1 MKIASSCLRLNF
13 SIFHLLF
20 AIKIYSCPKY
30 NTLYRSVYVSFALI
44 AIAFVPIRPFTS
56 HVYCFGVCRR
66 TAITPPIKNSS
77 RKFHSSLHSIVIQLC
92 RMECK
97 EVWSD
102 RAYATEIHSHFPHRR
117 RSTCTNGLFFCYSYL
132 FYFFREK
139 LFAQIFSGILINEMA
154 KMWKIIIA
162 FSRMKNEPVLRGFK
176 IRLNGNSTV
185 IALMTHFFPLPYF
198 FGIFFSY
205 NRCAPDQAFC

>member
-1 MKIASSCLRLNF
+1 MKIASSCLRLKF
-13 SIFHLLF
+13 PIFHLLF

-66 TAITPPIKNSS
+66 AAITPPIKNSS

-102 RAYATEIHSHFPHRR
+102 RAYATEILTFSASKAIHIHMHER
-117 RSTCTNGLFFCYSYL
+117 TIFCYFYL
-132 FYFFREK
+132 FYFF
-139 LFAQIFSGILINEMA
+139 FSKKSYLH
-154 KMWKIIIA
+154 K
-162 FSRMKNEPVLRGFK
+162 
-176 IRLNGNSTV
+176 
-185 IALMTHFFPLPYF
+185 YF
-198 FGIFFSY
+198 QEFW
-205 NRCAPDQAFC
+205 

>member
-30 NTLYRSVYVSFALI
+30 NTLYRSVYVSFALN

-66 TAITPPIKNSS
+66 AAITPPIKNSS

-102 RAYATEIHSHFPHRR
+102 RAYATEILTFSASKAIHMYERTIFLLFLFV
-117 RSTCTNGLFFCYSYL
+117 LFFLSKKSYL
-132 FYFFREK
+132 HKYFQEF
-139 LFAQIFSGILINEMA
+139 
-154 KMWKIIIA
+154 
-162 FSRMKNEPVLRGFK
+162 
-176 IRLNGNSTV
+176 
-185 IALMTHFFPLPYF
+185 
-198 FGIFFSY
+198 
-205 NRCAPDQAFC
+205 

>member
-1 MKIASSCLRLNF
+1 MPF
-13 SIFHLLF
+13 G
-20 AIKIYSCPKY
+20 
-30 NTLYRSVYVSFALI
+30 LYLIRALI

-66 TAITPPIKNSS
+66 AAITPPIKNSS

-102 RAYATEIHSHFPHRR
+102 RAYATEILTFSASKAIHMHGR
-117 RSTCTNGLFFCYSYL
+117 TIFCYFYL
-132 FYFFREK
+132 FYIFFREK

-176 IRLNGNSTV
+176 KRLNGNSTV

-198 FGIFFSY
+198 FGIFFSH
-205 NRCAPDQAFC
+205 NRCAPDQPFC